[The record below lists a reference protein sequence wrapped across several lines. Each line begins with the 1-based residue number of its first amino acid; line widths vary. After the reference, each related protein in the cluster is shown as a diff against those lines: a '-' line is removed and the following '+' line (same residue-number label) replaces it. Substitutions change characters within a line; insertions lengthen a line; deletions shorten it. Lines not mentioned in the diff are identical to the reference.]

1 MPIFVALGKV
11 TAKGMQ
17 DLDHLTARH
26 EEAVK
31 RARRLGGRVIS
42 SYATM
47 GRYDFVVTLDCPDT
61 ETAMRILNREAAG
74 GNIKYESMPG
84 LPTRDFARLFLDE
97 SSLAD
102 ERTVLRHRRRPAGNA
117 TKPRRPADAAKQ
129 RRARKTATNLA
140 RKSSKR

>member
-11 TAKGMQ
+11 TVKGMQ

-74 GNIKYESMPG
+74 GNIKYETMPG

-97 SSLAD
+97 SGLAD
-102 ERTVLRHRRRPAGNA
+102 ERTVLRRPRRPAG
-117 TKPRRPADAAKQ
+117 AAKQ

-140 RKSSKR
+140 RKSSKK

>member
-1 MPIFVALGKV
+1 MPIFIALGKV
-11 TAKGMQ
+11 TSKGMQ

-31 RARRLGGRVIS
+31 RVRKLGGRVIS

-47 GRYDFVVTLDCPDT
+47 GRYDFVVTLDCPDM

-74 GNIKYESMPG
+74 GNIQYETMAA

-102 ERTVLRHRRRPAGNA
+102 ERTVLRQPRRRAGTAKKQRARNA
-117 TKPRRPADAAKQ
+117 VAKSPRR
-129 RRARKTATNLA
+129 
-140 RKSSKR
+140 SSKK